1 MGHSGGRAAAVDAHV
16 DPEGLSDAALIEA
29 VRSGDTDAYGT
40 LFERHRAAAERLSR
54 QLVAGLGA
62 DDLVSEAFLKVL
74 GVLQRGGGPDE
85 AFRAY
90 LLTAVRRLHIDAI
103 RSSTRERSTDDE
115 TELDRAVEFVDPAAM
130 EFDRGAAGEAF
141 RSLPERW
148 QLVLWHLDVEGQH
161 PAEIAPLLGMA
172 PNSVSALVYR
182 AREGLRRAYLQQ
194 HLAPTLDAECRETTT
209 KLGAHV
215 RHGLA
220 ARDTRKVEAHLH
232 TCARC
237 TGLYLELRDVNSG
250 LAAVLGPVV
259 LGAAATGYL
268 GTAASVGSLGVIGG
282 GTAAGL
288 ALSTKAVLVESARVA
303 SAPARLA
310 VGTSL
315 VSSAPTAVA
324 TVALAGAAT
333 VGVVA
338 TTAAVTDAP
347 TVPVTAPLPDPSPE
361 ISLADADDG
370 IWVTRPTPTPTS
382 SVAIPT
388 PSPTPSPTP
397 TESDATPEPSDT
409 PEPDPSPTPPG
420 ETGTVDEPAAPW
432 DVDPETPPEPPPPP
446 VVGTDF
452 ALGAPTVVNDRKGLQ
467 RTMTVP
473 VTGSTTGG
481 VPADRAVSIRVDFD
495 RAVQIRTVPADWSC
509 TAAPRQWTS
518 SVTCSTT
525 VAAGRDARLALSF
538 AGIRPAGTVTMAAEA
553 DPEPANDTASFLS
566 PAILLLL

>member
-1 MGHSGGRAAAVDAHV
+1 MSNSGSEAAAVDDVV
-16 DPEGLSDAALIEA
+16 DPLGVSDAALIAA
-29 VRSGDTDAYGT
+29 VRSGDADAYGT
-40 LFERHRAAAERLSR
+40 LFERHRTAAERLSR
-54 QLVAGLGA
+54 QLVSGAGA

-90 LLTAVRRLHIDAI
+90 LLTAVRRLHIDGI
-103 RSSTRERSTDDE
+103 RSTKRERPTDDE
-115 TELDRAVEFVDPAAM
+115 SELDRAVEFVDPAAM

-148 QLVLWHLDVEGQH
+148 QLVLWHLDVEGQN
-161 PAEIAPLLGMA
+161 PADVAPLLAMA
-172 PNSVSALVYR
+172 PNSVSALAYR

-194 HLAPTLDAECRETTT
+194 HLAPTLDTECRDTTS
-209 KLGAHV
+209 KLGTYV

-220 ARDTRKVEAHLH
+220 ARDTRKVEAHLD

-237 TGLYLELRDVNSG
+237 TGLHLELRDVNAS

-268 GTAASVGSLGVIGG
+268 GTVASVSGLGVLGA

-288 ALSTKAVLVESARVA
+288 AMSTKTVFLETARVA
-303 SAPARLA
+303 TAPARIA

-315 VSSAPTAVA
+315 VSSAPAAVA

-338 TTAAVTDAP
+338 TTTAVTSP
-347 TVPVTAPLPDPSPE
+347 TTAPVTAPVQDPVDEASPVA
-361 ISLADADDG
+361 LDDG
-370 IWVTRPTPTPTS
+370 IWVTRPDPTDA
-382 SVAIPT
+382 VAD
-388 PSPTPSPTP
+388 PTPSPTP
-397 TESDATPEPSDT
+397 TDTEPEPVTPDPTPTGDADSGADAEAPTTPEAPET
-409 PEPDPSPTPPG
+409 GQPEP
-420 ETGTVDEPAAPW
+420 EVPAP
-432 DVDPETPPEPPPPP
+432 PPPPP

-452 ALGAPTVVNDRKGLQ
+452 ALGTPSVTNDRIGLQ

-473 VTGSTTGG
+473 VTGTTTGG
-481 VPADRAVSIRVDFD
+481 VPADREVSLRVDFD
-495 RAVQIRTVPADWSC
+495 RTVQIRALPAGWSC
-509 TAAPRQWTS
+509 SVAPRQWVS

-525 VAAGRDARLALSF
+525 VVAGGDARLSLSF
-538 AGIRPAGTVTMAAEA
+538 AGVRPAGTVTMTADA
-553 DPEPANDTASFLS
+553 DPDVANNASRFMS
-566 PAILLLL
+566 PAILLLF

>member
-1 MGHSGGRAAAVDAHV
+1 MSNSGSEAAAVDDVV
-16 DPEGLSDAALIEA
+16 DPAGVSDAALIAA
-29 VRSGDTDAYGT
+29 VRSGDANAYGT
-40 LFERHRAAAERLSR
+40 LFERHRTAAERLSR
-54 QLVAGLGA
+54 QLVSGPGA

-90 LLTAVRRLHIDAI
+90 LLTAVRRLHIDGI
-103 RSSTRERSTDDE
+103 RSSKRERPTDDE
-115 TELDRAVEFVDPAAM
+115 SELDRAVEFVDPAAM

-148 QLVLWHLDVEGQH
+148 QLVLWHLDVEGQN
-161 PAEIAPLLGMA
+161 PADIAPLLAMA
-172 PNSVSALVYR
+172 PNSVSALAYR

-194 HLAPTLDAECRETTT
+194 HLAPTLDAECRDTTS

-220 ARDTRKVEAHLH
+220 ARDTRKVEAHLD

-237 TGLYLELRDVNSG
+237 TGLHLELRDVNSS

-268 GTAASVGSLGVIGG
+268 GTVASVGGIGVLGA

-288 ALSTKAVLVESARVA
+288 AMSTKTVFLETARVA
-303 SAPARLA
+303 TAPARLA

-315 VSSAPTAVA
+315 VSSAPAAVA

-338 TTAAVTDAP
+338 TTAAVTSPP
-347 TVPVTAPLPDPSPE
+347 TMPVTAPIQDPSP
-361 ISLADADDG
+361 AVVDDG
-370 IWVTRPTPTPTS
+370 IRITQ
-382 SVAIPT
+382 PT
-388 PSPTPSPTP
+388 PSPTVPEPTP
-397 TESDATPEPSDT
+397 TDADATPEPTEPTEDESTPTDEEGADGSGADEDT
-409 PEPDPSPTPPG
+409 TPADDETVVPE
-420 ETGTVDEPAAPW
+420 
-432 DVDPETPPEPPPPP
+432 EPPPPP

-452 ALGAPTVVNDRKGLQ
+452 ALGTPVVTNDRIGLQ

-473 VTGSTTGG
+473 VTGTTTGG
-481 VPADRAVSIRVDFD
+481 VPADREVSLRVDFD
-495 RAVQIRTVPADWSC
+495 RTVQLRALPAGWSC
-509 TAAPRQWTS
+509 SAAPRQWVS

-525 VAAGRDARLALSF
+525 VVAGGDVRLSLSF
-538 AGIRPAGTVTMAAEA
+538 AGVRPAGTVTMTADA
-553 DPEPANDTASFLS
+553 DPDAANNSGKFLS

>member
-1 MGHSGGRAAAVDAHV
+1 MSSSGSGAIAVGDVV
-16 DPEGLSDAALIEA
+16 DPESRSDADLIVA
-29 VRSGDTDAYGT
+29 VRAGDTLAYGT
-40 LFERHRAAAERLSR
+40 LFERHRRAAERLSH
-54 QLVAGLGA
+54 QLVSGPGA

-90 LLTAVRRLHIDAI
+90 LLTSVRRLHIDGI
-103 RSSTRERSTDDE
+103 RSSKRERSTDDE
-115 TELDRAVEFVDPAAM
+115 AELDRAVEFVDPAAM

-148 QLVLWHLDVEGQH
+148 QLVLWHLDVEGQN
-161 PAEIAPLLGMA
+161 PAEVAPLLGMA
-172 PNSVSALVYR
+172 PNSVSALAYR

-194 HLAPTLDAECRETTT
+194 HLAPTLDAECRETTS

-220 ARDTRKVEAHLH
+220 ARDSRKVEAHLD

-237 TGLYLELRDVNSG
+237 TGLHLELRDVNSS

-268 GTAASVGSLGVIGG
+268 GTAASVGGLGVLGA

-288 ALSTKAVLVESARVA
+288 AMSGKTVLLETARVA

-315 VSSAPTAVA
+315 VSSAPAAVA

-338 TTAAVTDAP
+338 TTASLTSP
-347 TVPVTAPLPDPSPE
+347 TTAPITTPTEDPLQDPSPVA
-361 ISLADADDG
+361 LDDG
-370 IWVTRPTPTPTS
+370 IWVTRPDPT
-382 SVAIPT
+382 VAVPEPT
-388 PSPTPSPTP
+388 PSPSPTDTEPEPVAPEPTP
-397 TESDATPEPSDT
+397 TDDVGIGGGTDEE
-409 PEPDPSPTPPG
+409 EPTPPD
-420 ETGTVDEPAAPW
+420 TTDPDDLGTEPEAP
-432 DVDPETPPEPPPPP
+432 VEPPPPP

-452 ALGAPTVVNDRKGLQ
+452 ALGTPSVSNDWVGLQ
-467 RTMTVP
+467 RTMAVP
-473 VTGSTTGG
+473 VTGTTTGG
-481 VPADRAVSIRVDFD
+481 VPADREVSIRVDFD
-495 RAVQIRTVPADWSC
+495 RAVQLRAVAAGWSC
-509 TAAPRQWTS
+509 STAPRQWAT
-518 SVTCSTT
+518 SVTCTST
-525 VAAGRDARLALSF
+525 VAAGADARFTLTF
-538 AGIRPAGTVTMAAEA
+538 AGIRPAGTVTLTA
-553 DPEPANDTASFLS
+553 DEDPDSGNNTGTFVS
-566 PAILLLL
+566 PPILLLF

>member
-1 MGHSGGRAAAVDAHV
+1 MSNSGSGAAAVDDVV
-16 DPEGLSDAALIEA
+16 DPASMSDAALIAA
-29 VRSGDTDAYGT
+29 VRSGDTVAYGT
-40 LFERHRAAAERLSR
+40 LFERHRTAANRLSR
-54 QLVAGLGA
+54 QLVSGPGA

-74 GVLQRGGGPDE
+74 GVLQRGAGPDE

-90 LLTAVRRLHIDAI
+90 LLTAVRRLHIDGI
-103 RSSTRERSTDDE
+103 RSAKRERSTDDE
-115 TELDRAVEFVDPAAM
+115 AELDRAVEFVDPAAM

-148 QLVLWHLDVEGQH
+148 QLVLWHLDVEGQN

-172 PNSVSALVYR
+172 PNSVSALAYR

-194 HLAPTLDAECRETTT
+194 HLAPTLDAECRDATS
-209 KLGAHV
+209 KLGAYV

-220 ARDTRKVEAHLH
+220 ARDTRKVETHLD

-237 TGLYLELRDVNSG
+237 TGLHLELREVNSS

-268 GTAASVGSLGVIGG
+268 GTAVSIGGLGVLGA

-288 ALSTKAVLVESARVA
+288 AMSTKTIMLETARVA

-315 VSSAPTAVA
+315 VSSTPAAVA

-338 TTAAVTDAP
+338 TTSAVTDPA
-347 TVPVTAPLPDPSPE
+347 TMPVTAPIQDTSPVV
-361 ISLADADDG
+361 LDDG
-370 IWVTRPTPTPTS
+370 IRITQPTPSPTLPAPTATEPVSEPEEPDETDQPDETDESEPTPEPTPTPT
-382 SVAIPT
+382 A
-388 PSPTPSPTP
+388 
-397 TESDATPEPSDT
+397 DADLDNDEDS
-409 PEPDPSPTPPG
+409 PG
-420 ETGTVDEPAAPW
+420 EGEGETEPPA
-432 DVDPETPPEPPPPP
+432 PPPPP

-452 ALGAPTVVNDRKGLQ
+452 ALGTPSVANDRIGLQ

-473 VTGSTTGG
+473 VTGTTTGG
-481 VPADRAVSIRVDFD
+481 VPADRSVSVRVDFD
-495 RAVQIRTVPADWSC
+495 RTVQLRAVPAGWTCSG
-509 TAAPRQWTS
+509 APRTWVS

-525 VAAGRDARLALSF
+525 VAAGGDARFALSF
-538 AGIRPAGTVTMAAEA
+538 AGIRPAGTVTLVA
-553 DPEPANDTASFLS
+553 DEDPDSGNNTGAFVS
-566 PAILLLL
+566 PSILLLF

>member
-1 MGHSGGRAAAVDAHV
+1 MSSSGSGAIAVDDVV
-16 DPEGLSDAALIEA
+16 DPESRSDADLIAA
-29 VRSGDTDAYGT
+29 VRAGDTLAYGI
-40 LFERHRAAAERLSR
+40 LFERHRTAAERLSR
-54 QLVAGLGA
+54 QLVSGAGA

-90 LLTAVRRLHIDAI
+90 LLTSVRRLHIDAI
-103 RSSTRERSTDDE
+103 RSSKRERSTDDE
-115 TELDRAVEFVDPAAM
+115 AELDRAVEFVDPAAM

-148 QLVLWHLDVEGQH
+148 QLVLWHLDVEGQN
-161 PAEIAPLLGMA
+161 PAEVAPLLGMA
-172 PNSVSALVYR
+172 PNGVSALAYR

-194 HLAPTLDAECRETTT
+194 HLAPTLDAECRETTS

-237 TGLYLELRDVNSG
+237 TGLHLELRDVNSS

-268 GTAASVGSLGVIGG
+268 GTAASVGGLGVLGA

-288 ALSTKAVLVESARVA
+288 AMSTKTVLLETARVA

-315 VSSAPTAVA
+315 VSSAPAAVA

-338 TTAAVTDAP
+338 TTASLTDSSTVPITTPIDAP
-347 TVPVTAPLPDPSPE
+347 VEDPAAVA
-361 ISLADADDG
+361 LDDG
-370 IWVTRPTPTPTS
+370 IWVTRPDATVAAPEPT
-382 SVAIPT
+382 PT
-388 PSPTPSPTP
+388 PSPTDTGTEPVVPEPTP
-397 TESDATPEPSDT
+397 TDDV
-409 PEPDPSPTPPG
+409 G
-420 ETGTVDEPAAPW
+420 TGAD
-432 DVDPETPPEPPPPP
+432 DETPPETTDPGEPGNEPEAPVPPPPPP

-452 ALGAPTVVNDRKGLQ
+452 ALGTPAVANDWIGLQ

-473 VTGSTTGG
+473 VTGTTTGG
-481 VPADRAVSIRVDFD
+481 VPADREVSIRVDFD
-495 RAVQIRTVPADWSC
+495 RSVQLRTAAAGWTCS
-509 TAAPRQWTS
+509 AAPRQWVT
-518 SVTCSTT
+518 SVTCTTT
-525 VAAGRDARLALSF
+525 VAAGGDTRFGLTF
-538 AGIRPAGTVTMAAEA
+538 AGIRPAGTVTLTADE
-553 DPEPANDTASFLS
+553 DPESGNNTGTFLS
-566 PAILLLL
+566 PPILLLF